1 MTIRTPAPTGPGGSS
16 SAARTVELPR
26 ALTVKELGDIL
37 HISPIE
43 IIKELMKNGVM
54 AALTQTIDY
63 ATAAQVATELGFQ
76 PKEKEAPVAPP
87 PAPVKIQEEGEELQ
101 PRPPIVTVMGH
112 VDHGKTSLLD
122 AIRNTRV
129 TAGEAG
135 GITQHIGASTVLVNG
150 QRITFLD
157 TPGHEAFTRMR
168 ARGAQV
174 TDIAVLVVAAD
185 DGVMPQTVEAINH
198 ARAAGVP
205 IIVAINKIDLPNANP
220 DRVKQELLNYGI
232 TIEEYGGDTICVPVS
247 ARTKE
252 GLDDLLENLLAL
264 AEIMELKANPRRPA
278 VGVVL
283 EAQKEPGRGIGA
295 TVLVQT
301 GTLRLGDV
309 IVAGDNAW
317 GRVRVMLDDR
327 GRKIR
332 AAGPSI
338 PARVFALSDVP
349 QDGDRVMVVEDERAA
364 KQYIEQRQRERAIA
378 AQSGVTLDT
387 LYSEITAGKVK
398 ELNIVLKTD
407 VQGTIDPL
415 RTALE
420 KLSTDD
426 VKVKVIH
433 AGVGTI
439 TENDV
444 LLAKAANGII
454 VGFNTRPEQGARRQ
468 AEVERVQIK
477 TYDVIYHAVED
488 IEAAIK
494 GMQEPVYVEVIDGH
508 AEVRQVIKI
517 SRVGNVAGCYVTDGK
532 AVRSSSARIR
542 RGRELVYDGRVQSL
556 KRFKDD
562 VREVQQGYECGITL
576 EGWDEFVVGDVIEF
590 YHRERQQ

>member
-1 MTIRTPAPTGPGGSS
+1 MTIRTPAPTGPGGGS

-26 ALTVKELGDIL
+26 ALTVKELGDLL
-37 HISPIE
+37 HVSPIE

-54 AALTQTIDY
+54 AAVTHTIDY

-76 PKEKEAPVAPP
+76 PKEKEEPVAPP
-87 PAPVKIQEEGEELQ
+87 PVPVKIQEEGEELQ
-101 PRPPIVTVMGH
+101 PRPPVVTVMGH

-129 TAGEAG
+129 TEGEAG

-264 AEIMELKANPRRPA
+264 AEIMDLKANPRRPA
-278 VGVVL
+278 IGVVL

-364 KQYIEQRQRERAIA
+364 KQYIEQRQRERALA
-378 AQSGVTLDT
+378 AQSSVTLDT

-420 KLSTDD
+420 RLSTDD

-494 GMQEPVYVEVIDGH
+494 GMQEPVYIEVIDGH

-542 RGRELVYDGRVQSL
+542 RGKELVYDGRVQTL